1 MNTPIRRIAVAFF
14 VLFFALLLNINYVQ
28 VLRAEELNSR
38 PDNRRVL
45 LDEYGSARGAILL
58 EDDTVLARSVP
69 VDDQFKYQR
78 EYPIPGTYA
87 AATGYYSFFFGRSA
101 LERTQNNILSG
112 KDDRLFVRRIVDLLT
127 GREREG
133 GSIKLTLN
141 QAAQDA
147 AFDGLERKKGA
158 VVALDP
164 RTGAIL
170 AMATS
175 PTFDPNPL
183 ASHDVSTQQEAWDE
197 LTNDPNKPADN
208 RAIAYTYPPG
218 STFKIVTAAAAL
230 ESGRYTPDTVVPA
243 PAAFDLPQSTTDLP
257 NENGEPCG
265 DNGQT
270 TLADAL
276 RVSCNT
282 AFAGI
287 GVDLG
292 DDALRAQ
299 AEKFGYGSKPMRDLN
314 AATSRFP
321 ANPDAA
327 QTALSAIGQFD
338 VRSTPL
344 QVAMIS
350 AAVGNGGIVME
361 PYLVS
366 EILDPQLAA
375 LETREPRQ
383 VSQAVSGQTARDLT
397 QMMVDVVENGTGRNA
412 QIDGI
417 PVAGKTGTAQS
428 AEGKAPYAWF
438 TSFAPADDPRVAVAV
453 VIEEAPGAND
463 NISGG
468 RLAAPIA
475 RAVMEAVLSA

>member
-1 MNTPIRRIAVAFF
+1 VNTPIRRIAVAFF
-14 VLFFALLLNINYVQ
+14 VLFFALLLNVNYVQ
-28 VLRAEELNSR
+28 VLQADELNSR
-38 PDNRRVL
+38 ADNRRVL
-45 LDEYGSARGAILL
+45 LDEYGSKRGAILL
-58 EDDTVLARSVP
+58 GDDTVLAQSVP
-69 VDDQFKYQR
+69 VDDQFKFQR
-78 EYPIPGTYA
+78 EYPNARPYA
-87 AATGYYSFFFGRSA
+87 ATTGYYSFFFGRSA
-101 LERTQNNILSG
+101 LERSQNDILSG

-141 QAAQDA
+141 PAAQQA
-147 AFDGLERKKGA
+147 AFDGLEGKKGA

-170 AMATS
+170 AMATM

-183 ASHDVSTQQEAWDE
+183 ASHDTATQQEAWDA
-197 LTNDPNKPADN
+197 LRNDPDKPADN

-230 ESGRYTPDTVVPA
+230 ESGRYTAETVVPG
-243 PAAFDLPQSTTDLP
+243 PAAFDLAQSTNDLP
-257 NENGEPCG
+257 NENGRPCG
-265 DNGQT
+265 DNGQISVIN
-270 TLADAL
+270 AL
-276 RVSCNT
+276 RISCNT

-299 AEKFGYGSKPMRDLN
+299 AEKFGYGSKPMHDLN
-314 AATSRFP
+314 AATSQFP

-361 PYLVS
+361 PHLVA
-366 EILDPQLAA
+366 EVLDPQLAP
-375 LETREPRQ
+375 LETIEPRQ
-383 VSQAVSGQTARDLT
+383 VSQAVSGQTAREIT

-412 QIDGI
+412 RIDGI

-428 AEGKAPYAWF
+428 AQGKDPYAWF

-475 RAVMEAVLSA
+475 RAVMEAVLSS

>member
-1 MNTPIRRIAVAFF
+1 VNTPIRRITVAFF
-14 VLFFALLLNINYVQ
+14 VLFFALLLNVNYVQ
-28 VLRAEELNSR
+28 VLRADELNSR
-38 PDNRRVL
+38 ADNRRVL
-45 LDEYGSARGAILL
+45 LDEYGSQRGAILL
-58 EDDTVLARSVP
+58 GDDTVLAQSVP
-69 VDDQFKYQR
+69 VDDQFKFQR
-78 EYPIPGTYA
+78 EYPNAEPYA

-101 LERTQNNILSG
+101 LERTQNDILSG
-112 KDDRLFVRRIVDLLT
+112 KDDRLFVRRMVDLLT

-141 QAAQDA
+141 PAAQQA
-147 AFDGLERKKGA
+147 AFDGLEGKKGA

-164 RTGAIL
+164 RTGALL
-170 AMATS
+170 AMATT
-175 PTFDPNPL
+175 PTYDPNPL
-183 ASHDVSTQQEAWDE
+183 ASHDTATQQEAWDA
-197 LTNDPNKPADN
+197 LMNDPDKPADN

-218 STFKIVTAAAAL
+218 STFKLVTAAAAL

-243 PAAFDLPQSTTDLP
+243 PAAFDLPQSTADLP
-257 NENGEPCG
+257 NENGRPCG
-265 DNGQT
+265 DGQT
-270 TLADAL
+270 TLTDAL

-292 DDALRAQ
+292 GDALRTQ
-299 AEKFGYGSKPMRDLN
+299 AEKFGYGSKPMHDLN
-314 AATSRFP
+314 AATSQFP

-350 AAVGNGGIVME
+350 AAIANGGIVME
-361 PYLVS
+361 PYLVA
-366 EILDPQLAA
+366 EILDPQLAPI
-375 LETREPRQ
+375 ETIEPRQ
-383 VSQAVSGQTARDLT
+383 VSQAVSGQTARELT
-397 QMMVDVVENGTGRNA
+397 QMMVEVVENGTGRNA

-428 AEGKAPYAWF
+428 AQGKAPYAWF

-453 VIEEAPGAND
+453 VIEEAPGATD

-475 RAVMEAVLSA
+475 RAVMEAVLS

>member
-1 MNTPIRRIAVAFF
+1 VNTPIRRIAVAFF
-14 VLFFALLLNINYVQ
+14 VLFFALLLNVNYVQ
-28 VLRAEELNSR
+28 VLQADELNSR
-38 PDNRRVL
+38 ADNRRVL
-45 LDEYGSARGAILL
+45 LDEYGSKRGAILL
-58 EDDTVLARSVP
+58 GDDTVLAQSVP
-69 VDDQFKYQR
+69 VDDQFKFQR
-78 EYPIPGTYA
+78 EYPNARPYA
-87 AATGYYSFFFGRSA
+87 ATTGYYSFFFGRSA
-101 LERTQNNILSG
+101 LERSQNDILSG

-141 QAAQDA
+141 PAAQQA
-147 AFDGLERKKGA
+147 AFDGLEGKKGA

-170 AMATS
+170 AMATM

-183 ASHDVSTQQEAWDE
+183 ASHDTATQQEAWDA
-197 LTNDPNKPADN
+197 LRNDPDKPADN

-230 ESGRYTPDTVVPA
+230 ESGRYTAETVVPG
-243 PAAFDLPQSTTDLP
+243 PAAFDLAQSTNDLP
-257 NENGEPCG
+257 NENGRPCG
-265 DNGQT
+265 DNGQISVIN
-270 TLADAL
+270 AL
-276 RVSCNT
+276 RISCNT

-299 AEKFGYGSKPMRDLN
+299 AEKFGYGSKPMHDLN
-314 AATSRFP
+314 AATSQFP

-361 PYLVS
+361 PYLVA
-366 EILDPQLAA
+366 EVLDPQLAP
-375 LETREPRQ
+375 LETIEPRQ
-383 VSQAVSGQTARDLT
+383 VSQAVSGQTAREIT

-412 QIDGI
+412 RIDGI

-428 AEGKAPYAWF
+428 AQGKDPYAWF

-453 VIEEAPGAND
+453 VIEEAPGASD

-475 RAVMEAVLSA
+475 RAVMEAVLSS